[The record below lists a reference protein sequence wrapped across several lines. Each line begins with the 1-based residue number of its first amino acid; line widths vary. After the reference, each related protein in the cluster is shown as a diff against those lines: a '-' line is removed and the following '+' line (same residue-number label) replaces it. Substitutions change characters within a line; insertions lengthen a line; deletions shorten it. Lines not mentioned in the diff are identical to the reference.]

1 MTTEATQDTGN
12 LEGIDEDGRVH
23 EWRRQQLESLGLP
36 GPLARLFADR
46 VDWHEVADLVGQ
58 GCPLHLALEI
68 AW

>member
-1 MTTEATQDTGN
+1 MTSGVTYETGAV
-12 LEGIDEDGRVH
+12 EGLEDGLVRA
-23 EWRRQQLESLGLP
+23 WRAQQLESLGLP

-46 VDWHEVADLVGQ
+46 VDWHDVADLVGQ